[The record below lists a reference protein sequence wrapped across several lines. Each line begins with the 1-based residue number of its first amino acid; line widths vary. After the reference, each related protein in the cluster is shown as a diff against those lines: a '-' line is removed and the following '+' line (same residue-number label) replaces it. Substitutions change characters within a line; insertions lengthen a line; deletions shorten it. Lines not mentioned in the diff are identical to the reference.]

1 MYIINFIRGFFMAL
15 ADSVPGVSGGTV
27 AFVLGFYD
35 KFINSLNAL
44 TSKNKDMSRKEALTF
59 LAKIG
64 IGWACG
70 FILSVLFLSS
80 LFEEYIYQISSLF
93 SGFIL
98 FSIPLIIKEEKS
110 SIKGHY
116 GNIIFSIIGVIVV
129 GAITYFNPITSGSGL
144 NISFDNLSVGLM
156 LYVFVA
162 GVIAISAMVLPGISG
177 STLLLIFGLYVP
189 IINSIKQVL
198 TFNFGYLPILIIF
211 GLGVILGVISVVR
224 LLRALLLKYRSKI
237 IYFIL
242 GLMLGS
248 LYAVFMGPTTLD
260 VPKAAMDISSFSI
273 VFFLIGGLLIFGL
286 DRLRFLMEKRDS

>member
-1 MYIINFIRGFFMAL
+1 MYIINFIRGFFMAM

-44 TSKNKDMSRKEALTF
+44 TSRNKDMSRREALTF

-64 IGWACG
+64 IGWTCG

-80 LFEEYIYQISSLF
+80 LFEEHIYQISSLF
-93 SGFIL
+93 TGFIL
-98 FSIPLIIKEEKS
+98 FSIPLIIKEEKNS
-110 SIKGHY
+110 LKGHY
-116 GNIIFSIIGVIVV
+116 GNIIFSIVGVIVV
-129 GAITYFNPITSGSGL
+129 GAITYFNPITSGSGM
-144 NISFDNLSVGLM
+144 NISFNNLSFGLM

-189 IINSIKQVL
+189 IINAIKQVL
-198 TFNFGYLPILIIF
+198 TFNFRYLPILIIF
-211 GLGVILGVISVVR
+211 GLGVILGIISVVR
-224 LLRALLLKYRSKI
+224 LLRALLIKYRSKI
-237 IYFIL
+237 IYLIL

-248 LYAVFMGPTTLD
+248 LYAVFMGPTTLE
-260 VPKAAMDISSFSI
+260 VPRAAMGISTFSI

-286 DRLRFLMEKRDS
+286 DRLRFLMENKK

>member
-44 TSKNKDMSRKEALTF
+44 TSKSKDMSRREALTF

-93 SGFIL
+93 TGFIL

-144 NISFDNLSVGLM
+144 NISFDNLSIGLM

-177 STLLLIFGLYVP
+177 STLLFIFGLYVP

-211 GLGVILGVISVVR
+211 GIGVILGIISVVR

-237 IYFIL
+237 IYLIL

-260 VPKAAMDISSFSI
+260 VPKAAMGISTFSI

-286 DRLRFLMEKRDS
+286 DRLRFLMEKRNS

>member
-1 MYIINFIRGFFMAL
+1 MYIINFIRGFFMAM

-44 TSKNKDMSRKEALTF
+44 TSRSKDMSRREALTF

-93 SGFIL
+93 TGFIL
-98 FSIPLIIKEEKS
+98 FSIPLIIKEEKN

-116 GNIIFSIIGVIVV
+116 GNMIFSIIGVIVV
-129 GAITYFNPITSGSGL
+129 GAITYFNPITSGSGM
-144 NISFDNLSVGLM
+144 NITFDNLSFGLV

-189 IINSIKQVL
+189 IINSIKQVV
-198 TFNFGYLPILIIF
+198 TFNLGYMPILIIF
-211 GLGVILGVISVVR
+211 GLGIILGIISVVR
-224 LLRALLLKYRSKI
+224 LLRTLLTKYRSKI
-237 IYFIL
+237 IYLIL

-248 LYAVFMGPTTLD
+248 LYAVFMGPTTLE
-260 VPKAAMDISSFSI
+260 VPRAAMGISTFSI

-286 DRLRFLMEKRDS
+286 DRLRFLMENKK

>member
-44 TSKNKDMSRKEALTF
+44 TSKSKDMSRREALTF

-93 SGFIL
+93 TGFIL

-144 NISFDNLSVGLM
+144 NISFDNLSIGLM

-177 STLLLIFGLYVP
+177 STLLFIFGLYVP

-211 GLGVILGVISVVR
+211 GIGVILGIISVVR

-237 IYFIL
+237 IYLIL

-260 VPKAAMDISSFSI
+260 VPKAAMGISTFSI

-286 DRLRFLMEKRDS
+286 DRLRFLMEKKK

>member
-1 MYIINFIRGFFMAL
+1 MAM

-44 TSKNKDMSRKEALTF
+44 TSRSKDMSRREALTF

-64 IGWACG
+64 VGWACG

-80 LFEEYIYQISSLF
+80 LFEEHIYQISSLF
-93 SGFIL
+93 TGFIL
-98 FSIPLIIKEEKS
+98 FSIPLIIKEERN

-116 GNIIFSIIGVIVV
+116 GNIIFSVIGVIVV
-129 GAITYFNPITSGSGL
+129 GAITYFNPITSGSGM
-144 NISFDNLSVGLM
+144 NISFDNLSFGLV

-198 TFNFGYLPILIIF
+198 TFNLGYLPILIIF
-211 GLGVILGVISVVR
+211 GIGVILGIISVVR

-237 IYFIL
+237 IYLIL

-260 VPKAAMDISSFSI
+260 VPKAAMGISTFSI

-286 DRLRFLMEKRDS
+286 DRLRFLMEKRNS

>member
-1 MYIINFIRGFFMAL
+1 MYIINFIRGFFMAM

-44 TSKNKDMSRKEALTF
+44 TSRSKDMSRREALTF

-93 SGFIL
+93 TGFIL
-98 FSIPLIIKEEKS
+98 FSIPLIIKEEKN

-116 GNIIFSIIGVIVV
+116 GNMIFSIIGVIVV
-129 GAITYFNPITSGSGL
+129 GAITYFNPITSGSGM
-144 NISFDNLSVGLM
+144 NITFDNLSFGLV

-198 TFNFGYLPILIIF
+198 TFNLGYMPILIIF
-211 GLGVILGVISVVR
+211 GLGIILGIISVVR
-224 LLRALLLKYRSKI
+224 LLRTLLTKYRSKI
-237 IYFIL
+237 IYLIL

-248 LYAVFMGPTTLD
+248 LYAVFMGPTTLE
-260 VPKAAMDISSFSI
+260 VPRAAMGISTFSI
-273 VFFLIGGLLIFGL
+273 IFFLIGGLLIFGL
-286 DRLRFLMEKRDS
+286 DRLRFLMENKK

>member
-1 MYIINFIRGFFMAL
+1 MAM

-44 TSKNKDMSRKEALTF
+44 TSKSKDMSRREALTF

-93 SGFIL
+93 TGFIL

-162 GVIAISAMVLPGISG
+162 GIIAISAMVLPGISG

-211 GLGVILGVISVVR
+211 GLGVILGIISVVR

-237 IYFIL
+237 IYLIL

-260 VPKAAMDISSFSI
+260 VPKAAMGISTFSI

-286 DRLRFLMEKRDS
+286 DRLRFLMEKKK

>member
-1 MYIINFIRGFFMAL
+1 MAL

-44 TSKNKDMSRKEALTF
+44 TSRSKDMSRREALTF

-64 IGWACG
+64 VGWACG

-80 LFEEYIYQISSLF
+80 LFEEHIYQISSLF
-93 SGFIL
+93 TGFIL
-98 FSIPLIIKEEKS
+98 FSIPLIIKEERN

-116 GNIIFSIIGVIVV
+116 GNIIFSVIGVIVV
-129 GAITYFNPITSGSGL
+129 GAITYFNPITSGSGM
-144 NISFDNLSVGLM
+144 NISFDNLSFGLV

-198 TFNFGYLPILIIF
+198 TFNLGYLPILIIF
-211 GLGVILGVISVVR
+211 GIGVILGIISVVR

-237 IYFIL
+237 IYLIL

-260 VPKAAMDISSFSI
+260 VPKAAMGISTFSI

-286 DRLRFLMEKRDS
+286 DRLRFLMEKRNS

>member
-44 TSKNKDMSRKEALTF
+44 TSRSKDMSRREALTF
-59 LAKIG
+59 LVKIG

-93 SGFIL
+93 TGFIL

-177 STLLLIFGLYVP
+177 STLLLILGLYVP

-198 TFNFGYLPILIIF
+198 TFNLSYLPILIIF
-211 GLGVILGVISVVR
+211 GIGVILGIISVVR

-237 IYFIL
+237 IYLIL

-260 VPKAAMDISSFSI
+260 VPKAAMGISTFSI

-286 DRLRFLMEKRDS
+286 DRLRFLMENRNS

>member
-1 MYIINFIRGFFMAL
+1 MAL

>member
-1 MYIINFIRGFFMAL
+1 MAL

-44 TSKNKDMSRKEALTF
+44 TSKSKDMSRREALTF

-93 SGFIL
+93 TGFIL

-116 GNIIFSIIGVIVV
+116 GYIIFSIIGVIVV

-144 NISFDNLSVGLM
+144 NISFDNLSIGLM

-177 STLLLIFGLYVP
+177 STLLFIFGLYVP

-211 GLGVILGVISVVR
+211 GIGVILGIISVVR

-237 IYFIL
+237 IYLIL

-260 VPKAAMDISSFSI
+260 VPKAAMGISTFSI

-286 DRLRFLMEKRDS
+286 DRLRFLMENKK

>member
-1 MYIINFIRGFFMAL
+1 MAM

-44 TSKNKDMSRKEALTF
+44 TSRSKDMSRREALTF

-64 IGWACG
+64 VGWACG

-93 SGFIL
+93 TGFIL
-98 FSIPLIIKEEKS
+98 FSIPLIIKEEKN

-129 GAITYFNPITSGSGL
+129 GAITYFNPIASGSGL
-144 NISFDNLSVGLM
+144 NISFDNLSFGLV

-198 TFNFGYLPILIIF
+198 TFNLGYLPILIIF
-211 GLGVILGVISVVR
+211 GLGVIIGIISVVR
-224 LLRALLLKYRSKI
+224 LLRALLIKYRSKI
-237 IYFIL
+237 IYLIL

-248 LYAVFMGPTTLD
+248 LYAVFMGPTTLE
-260 VPKAAMDISSFSI
+260 VPRAAMGISTFSI

-286 DRLRFLMEKRDS
+286 DRLRFLMENKK

>member
-44 TSKNKDMSRKEALTF
+44 TSKNKDMSRREALTF

-93 SGFIL
+93 TGFIL

-156 LYVFVA
+156 LYIFVA
-162 GVIAISAMVLPGISG
+162 GIIAISAMVLPGISG

-211 GLGVILGVISVVR
+211 GLGVILGIISVVR

-237 IYFIL
+237 IYLIL

-260 VPKAAMDISSFSI
+260 VPKAAMGISTFSI

-286 DRLRFLMEKRDS
+286 DRLRFLMEKKK

>member
-44 TSKNKDMSRKEALTF
+44 TSRSKDMSRREALTF
-59 LAKIG
+59 LVKIG

-93 SGFIL
+93 TGFIL

-177 STLLLIFGLYVP
+177 STLLLILGLYVP

-198 TFNFGYLPILIIF
+198 TFNLSYLPILIIF
-211 GLGVILGVISVVR
+211 GIGVILGIISVVR

-237 IYFIL
+237 IYLIL

-260 VPKAAMDISSFSI
+260 VPKAAMGISTFSI
-273 VFFLIGGLLIFGL
+273 VFFFIGGLLIFGL
-286 DRLRFLMEKRDS
+286 DRLRFLMENRNS

>member
-1 MYIINFIRGFFMAL
+1 MAL

-44 TSKNKDMSRKEALTF
+44 TSKNKDMSRREALTF

-93 SGFIL
+93 TGFIL

-156 LYVFVA
+156 LYIFVA
-162 GVIAISAMVLPGISG
+162 GIIAISAMVLPGISG

-211 GLGVILGVISVVR
+211 GLGVILGIISVVR

-237 IYFIL
+237 IYLIL

-260 VPKAAMDISSFSI
+260 VPKAAMGISTFSI

-286 DRLRFLMEKRDS
+286 DRLRFLMEKKK